1 MALAILYTIAMCVP
15 CAIAGTLAIRATLN
29 PAVTIDEETI

>member
-1 MALAILYTIAMCVP
+1 MALAILYTIGMCIP

-29 PAVTIDEETI
+29 PAVTEESE